1 MLHEDKPKVA
11 EYLRA
16 CLRVPPVERNGVAVP
31 RRIAP
36 EFAEILACLDDML
49 LPGVPLPHPDAVDP
63 AVIPVAPERAMP
75 NRYRL
80 AMAEVLYVTEVGVDA
95 FDHRGKLDIEAFRR
109 FLLRHLDRHDAYR
122 LGIPMTPEENA
133 RYLSQV
139 MPAPEFTAFMKKHRP
154 VMRNM
159 PDATVA
165 MAATLVEMPRIR
177 MMQRHAG
184 SLDIAV
190 GYVEAGAFSPVVVSV
205 PLRAYFLSLSP
216 DLQRHIAHHLPPR
229 DRAQLFAVSRQLRAL
244 MPAAEDL
251 PRWDPRTAMEWGRFW
266 RAAKAFGSLHS
277 AKAFEDWYGR
287 LRSREALTE
296 AFCKCVEAGWIQNV
310 NIHVTARLI
319 QDESRTITV
328 QDLLAAR
335 LIDDACAKAIRP
347 VNVKVWA
354 TRPAI
359 LALAAGFRV
368 SAVDLG
374 RIEYADMCGAASV
387 AGLIEAALAET
398 ASKDTQRMLA
408 VRSGLPF
415 ADAIIAGISG
425 LDDPASSNFQKL
437 LATLTDSRLRA
448 FGVVLDAL
456 NRVRPAHFAKDS
468 IANLLKAVIDLPDP
482 EKASEALAYFAI
494 RRMVLPR
501 VTARNEET
509 GDPADMPILAYTL
522 VAKKFALAEQ
532 LLASVSNVNDCGT
545 DGRSALHIAA
555 ADGKTVFVRR
565 LLDKGARI
573 DMVDDTGCTPLHA
586 VAQLCDAVAL
596 RNMLDHV
603 RLDGPAREHLMMA
616 NDACGRSM
624 IDVAA
629 RYVGQYGE
637 VPGLR
642 PAVEAQA
649 AEFLGVMV
657 QRSERP
663 IQMLRHMLA
672 RIPADV
678 FAKLFRLYADA
689 YGDAKQK
696 RNAFLTSLDGAR
708 HPPVLSAL
716 AVRNLEA
723 AEFLAM
729 QGANILHVTRHG
741 QTALHVWLNAWE
753 NRDGQR
759 AETRMLA
766 GVRRLLEYAGSLAD
780 DARAAWITQQG
791 NMALSDGRILN
802 HPTPLHLACLYQCH
816 DVVPL
821 LLAHGADCLIRSNP
835 GHTVLEMAA
844 LGAIRGSERGR
855 RTLEAL
861 WHGLSATGQ
870 WAALVNA
877 PNFEGMT
884 TLRLLVQR
892 LEHCAGKDKLAIQG
906 VIEFLRG
913 KGAKELPAMPYS
925 TQEIP
930 SPDALQFWGPV
941 PPARPPASATLLHQA
956 VALCNLHTLKTLLNA
971 GDLSIDKTDD
981 TGRSPLMHAVQ
992 NGREEVVK
1000 LLLRYRPNAFV
1011 TDPFGLTAL
1020 HFAAQVG
1027 HTGIVRALIRY
1038 DASLIEL
1045 VGGRTLRIGSTG
1057 GLTALHLACSGDH
1070 VDVVKLLLTSGAQA
1084 TAFCNLR
1091 GNVLHMAARRGAVG
1105 VIEYL
1110 FRRHADDMRPLLTQ
1124 QTGEG
1129 LTPVD
1134 AALQVLSN
1142 GKSSAR
1148 AEGVAAAIAI
1158 LQAAGEPPAPVT
1170 GRHARDDGSDAP
1182 GQLPRSSAKK
1192 QKT

>member
-1 MLHEDKPKVA
+1 MLYENKPKVA

-16 CLRVPPVERNGVAVP
+16 CLGVPSIGRNGVTVP
-31 RRIAP
+31 QRIAP
-36 EFAEILACLDDML
+36 EFAEMLACLDDML
-49 LPGVPLPHPDAVDP
+49 LPGGPLPHPDVVDP
-63 AVIPVAPERAMP
+63 TVILVAPERTMP

-109 FLLRHLDRHDAYR
+109 FLLRHLDRHDVYR

-165 MAATLVEMPRIR
+165 MAATLVEIPRIR
-177 MMQRHAG
+177 VLQRHAG
-184 SLDIAV
+184 SLDVAV
-190 GYVEAGAFSPVVVSV
+190 GYVEMGAFRPMVVSV
-205 PLRAYFLSLSP
+205 PLRAYFSSLSP
-216 DLQRHIAHHLPPR
+216 DLQRHIAHYLPPR
-229 DRAQLFAVSRQLRAL
+229 DRAQLFAVSRQMRAL
-244 MPAAEDL
+244 MPAGEDL

-287 LRSREALTE
+287 LRSRKALTE
-296 AFCKCVEAGWIQNV
+296 EFCKCVEAGWIQNV

-319 QDESRTITV
+319 QDESRTISV
-328 QDLLAAR
+328 SDLLAAR

-347 VNVKVWA
+347 ANLKVWA

-368 SAVDLG
+368 SAADLG

-398 ASKDTQRMLA
+398 ASKDTQRILA

-415 ADAIIAGISG
+415 ADAINAGISG
-425 LDDPASSNFQKL
+425 LDDPACSNFQKL
-437 LATLTDSRLRA
+437 LTTLTDSRLRA
-448 FGVVLDAL
+448 LGVVLDAL
-456 NRVRPAHFAKDS
+456 NRVRPAHVAKNV
-468 IANLLKAVIDLPDP
+468 IANLLKAVIDLPDQ
-482 EKASEALAYFAI
+482 EKASAALPYFAI

-501 VTARNEET
+501 VITRNEET
-509 GDPADMPILAYTL
+509 GDLAYMPILAYTL

-555 ADGKTVFVRR
+555 AAGKTVFVRR

-586 VAQLCDAVAL
+586 VAQLCDAAAL
-596 RNMLDHV
+596 RNMLDHM
-603 RLDGPAREHLMMA
+603 RLDGPARERLMMT
-616 NDACGRSM
+616 NDARGRSM

-629 RYVGQYGE
+629 SYVGQYGE
-637 VPGLR
+637 APGLR

-649 AEFLGVMV
+649 AEFLDVMV

-672 RIPADV
+672 KIPADV

-689 YGDAKQK
+689 KQK
-696 RNAFLTSLDGAR
+696 RNAFLMSLDGAR

-741 QTALHVWLNAWE
+741 QTALHVWLTAWE

-759 AETRMLA
+759 AEARMLA

-780 DARAAWITQQG
+780 DARAAWVTQQG
-791 NMALSDGRILN
+791 NMELSDGRILN

-821 LLAHGADCLIRSNP
+821 LLAHGADCLVRSNP

-892 LEHCAGKDKLAIQG
+892 LEHCTGKDKQAIQG
-906 VIEFLRG
+906 VIDFLRG

-925 TQEIP
+925 AQELL
-930 SPDALQFWGPV
+930 SLDAFPFWGAV

-956 VALCNLHTLKTLLNA
+956 VALCNLHTLKMLLNA

-1000 LLLRYRPNAFV
+1000 LLLRYRPNASV

-1020 HFAAQVG
+1020 HFAAQAG
-1027 HTGIVRALIRY
+1027 HVGIVRALIRY
-1038 DASLIEL
+1038 DASIIEL

-1057 GLTALHLACSGDH
+1057 GLTALHFACGGDH

-1091 GNVLHMAARRGAVG
+1091 GNVLHMAARRGAVK

-1134 AALQVLSN
+1134 AALQALSN
-1142 GKSSAR
+1142 GKSPAR
-1148 AEGVAAAIAI
+1148 AEGITAAIAM
-1158 LQAAGEPPAPVT
+1158 LQATGEPPAPVT
-1170 GRHARDDGSDAP
+1170 GRHARDDGSDDP
-1182 GQLPRSSAKK
+1182 CQLPRSSAKK